1 MLKDVIIFIISLF
14 FLIKGSDKF
23 TEYLKIIGIKLRVK
37 DFVISL
43 ILASIATTLPEII
56 VSIISSLKG
65 NSNLALGNALG
76 SVIVNTALILGICSL
91 ISPMKVDD
99 LAWKNS
105 FFLLFINFLLFLL
118 MFDMKISRFEGFIL
132 LILYAIFI
140 YIIYRVKGD
149 NKSENYQDQN
159 SAIKIFILMI
169 LSIGVVIVSSRFL
182 VESSINIARFLN
194 ISELIIGLT
203 LVALGTSLP
212 ELANSVI
219 STIKKVPDI
228 GVGNI
233 IGASILNV
241 LVVIGIASIINPI
254 KVDQKFITYI
264 MPVILITLLALSIS
278 LKRDNIIGKKTGL
291 ILLSLYF
298 ISIIL
303 NFIF

>member
-1 MLKDVIIFIISLF
+1 
-14 FLIKGSDKF
+14 
-23 TEYLKIIGIKLRVK
+23 
-37 DFVISL
+37 
-43 ILASIATTLPEII
+43 
-56 VSIISSLKG
+56 
-65 NSNLALGNALG
+65 
-76 SVIVNTALILGICSL
+76 
-91 ISPMKVDD
+91 
-99 LAWKNS
+99 
-105 FFLLFINFLLFLL
+105 

>member
-105 FFLLFINFLLFLL
+105 IFF
-118 MFDMKISRFEGFIL
+118 
-132 LILYAIFI
+132 
-140 YIIYRVKGD
+140 IIY
-149 NKSENYQDQN
+149 
-159 SAIKIFILMI
+159 
-169 LSIGVVIVSSRFL
+169 
-182 VESSINIARFLN
+182 
-194 ISELIIGLT
+194 
-203 LVALGTSLP
+203 
-212 ELANSVI
+212 
-219 STIKKVPDI
+219 
-228 GVGNI
+228 
-233 IGASILNV
+233 
-241 LVVIGIASIINPI
+241 
-254 KVDQKFITYI
+254 
-264 MPVILITLLALSIS
+264 
-278 LKRDNIIGKKTGL
+278 
-291 ILLSLYF
+291 
-298 ISIIL
+298 
-303 NFIF
+303 